1 MNVLFFG
8 LGSIGQRHIRNIL
21 ELKKNVN
28 FYAVRK
34 SFSTP
39 LLDKNNQKIKG
50 DTSVKYK
57 INTVKNLS
65 FFIKKKIKIN
75 CAFICSPSSFHVKQ
89 AIWCIKNNIPIF
101 VEKPVATNFKDL
113 KKINLLIKN
122 KPNLINVV
130 GYQLRF
136 NPLIN
141 YLKKNIF
148 SNQKL
153 GQIYNCEIFHG
164 EHVADFH
171 SYENY
176 QKSYAS
182 KKSLGG
188 GVILTQI
195 HELDYLN
202 FLFEGYKLKN
212 KKYLSKKISK
222 LKIDVEDN
230 YTAIFDFLSKK
241 KENVIAKVTCSYM
254 QIPRKRDIFISCEKG
269 SVYADLTKQK
279 ISFFYRKR
287 KFTKVFKFK
296 RNDMFKNEIKYF
308 FKLLEKKIYKPNK
321 LPTISGDRLTNTLAT
336 SIKN

>member
-1 MNVLFFG
+1 MNILFFG

-21 ELKKNVN
+21 KLKKNIKI
-28 FYAVRK
+28 YAFRK
-34 SFSTP
+34 SYTAP
-39 LLDKNNQKIKG
+39 LLNYNNQKIKG
-50 DTSVKYK
+50 DTSVRYK
-57 INTVKNLS
+57 INNIKDLS
-65 FFIKKKIKIN
+65 FFVKNKIKID

-101 VEKPVATNFKDL
+101 VEKPVATNFRDL
-113 KKINLLIKN
+113 NKINFLIKK
-122 KPNLINVV
+122 KPKLPNVV

-141 YLKKNIF
+141 YLKTNIF
-148 SNQKL
+148 LKKKL

-164 EHVADFH
+164 ENVTDFH
-171 SYENY
+171 PYENY
-176 QKSYAS
+176 QESYAS

-202 FLFEGYKLKN
+202 YLFENYSLIS
-212 KKYLSKKISK
+212 KKYFTKKISK

-230 YTAIFDFLSKK
+230 YIAIFTFLSKK

-254 QIPRKRDIFISCEKG
+254 QIPRKRDIFVSCEKG
-269 SVYADLTKQK
+269 SVYVDLVKQK
-279 ISFFYRKR
+279 ITILTKNK
-287 KFTKVFKFK
+287 KFTKIFKFK
-296 RNDMFKNEIKYF
+296 RNNMFKDEIKYF
-308 FKLLEKKIYKPNK
+308 FKLLKKNNSNSRK
-321 LPTISGDRLTNTLAT
+321 LPSILDDRITNSLAL